1 MDLQASLGCGCGDEL
16 DDDLVADQGASLPV
30 LADEG
35 EEPVLD
41 LVPLAGAGREMAD
54 GDVEPDL
61 VGQLLELPLPQTHA
75 RPIAAAAIGG
85 NLKPLGPRI
94 AGAAELA
101 PPAANGVDGEGGGV
115 VIGADVDPSGV
126 ARQIIDAVGDRAAQL
141 LDQEVVRAN
150 LLRRAVRPIGATR
163 VLEVADQLLLLG
175 GG

>member
-41 LVPLAGAGREMAD
+41 LVPLAGAGREMAG
-54 GDVEPDL
+54 GD
-61 VGQLLELPLPQTHA
+61 
-75 RPIAAAAIGG
+75 
-85 NLKPLGPRI
+85 
-94 AGAAELA
+94 
-101 PPAANGVDGEGGGV
+101 V

-150 LLRRAVRPIGATR
+150 PSGVPCGR
-163 VLEVADQLLLLG
+163 
-175 GG
+175 